1 MKKTINRRDLLLRS
15 LQCAAG
21 SAAFTALSGKLQ
33 LANAATLAR
42 PKSAVL
48 RGTDYRALV
57 CVYLY
62 GGNDA
67 FNMMVP
73 TGAGYAQYANARAD
87 LAIPEGELLPI
98 APVVPPSGGGSFGLH
113 PRMPEM
119 QSLFNSQN
127 AAIVANTG
135 PLLYPITK
143 AEYNAGTVPVPAQLF
158 SHSDQTVLWQTPQ
171 AETLNRRGWGGR
183 LADLFYSTNV
193 NQQLSMNI
201 SVSGENVFQS
211 GETIVPYFVSTSG
224 AQAIDFVQDV
234 PWQADRR
241 AAFLALRD
249 ASYDHALQREYAR
262 RVTRAMDNQAM
273 ITNALDT
280 ATPLAT
286 TFPDTYLGQQLRMV
300 ARLISARNTLQ
311 MTRQV
316 FFVAAGGYDTHDS
329 QLADHADHLEELSGA
344 MNAFYNATLELGLG
358 PQVTA
363 FTASEFGRTLSINGD
378 GTDHG
383 WGSHHLVV
391 GGAVNGGRIYG
402 TPPDLTIDGPDDA
415 GWGQIIPT
423 QSVDQYAAT
432 LATWYGLSDTD
443 RDMVFPNLS
452 RFSGPNLGFMA

>member
-1 MKKTINRRDLLLRS
+1 MKRRDLLLRS

-33 LANAATLAR
+33 LANAATLQR
-42 PKSAVL
+42 PKSRMLA
-48 RGTDYRALV
+48 GGDYRALV
-57 CVYLY
+57 CIYLY

-67 FNMMVP
+67 FNMVVP
-73 TGAGYAQYANARAD
+73 TGSGYAQYATARAD
-87 LAIPEGELLPI
+87 LAIPEGELLPLS
-98 APVVPPSGGGSFGLH
+98 PVVPPTGGGSFGTH
-113 PRMPEM
+113 PGMPEL
-119 QSLFNSQN
+119 QSLFNSQR

-143 AEYNAGTVPVPAQLF
+143 AEYTNGTVPVPAQLF

-171 AETLNRRGWGGR
+171 AETQNRRGWGGR

-211 GETIVPYFVSTSG
+211 GETIVPYFVSTQG
-224 AQAIDFVQDV
+224 AEAIHFVEDV
-234 PWQADRR
+234 PWLAERR

-249 ASYDHALQREYAR
+249 GTYAHPLQREYVR
-262 RVTRAMDNQAM
+262 RMTRAMDNQAM
-273 ITNALDT
+273 ITSALDG
-280 ATPLAT
+280 APPLAT
-286 TFPDTYLGQQLRMV
+286 AFPDTYLGRQLRMV
-300 ARLISARNTLQ
+300 ARLLSARSSLQ
-311 MTRQV
+311 MTRQI
-316 FFVAAGGYDTHDS
+316 FFVAAGGYDTHDA
-329 QLADHADHLEELSGA
+329 QLGDHADHLAELSGA
-344 MNAFYNATLELGLG
+344 ISAFYNATVELGLDQ
-358 PQVTA
+358 QVTS

-432 LATWYGLSDTD
+432 LSTWYGLSDSD

-452 RFSGPNLGFMA
+452 RFSSPNLGFMA

>member
-1 MKKTINRRDLLLRS
+1 MKRRDLLLRS

-42 PKSAVL
+42 PKSLLL
-48 RGTDYRALV
+48 RGSDYRALV

-62 GGNDA
+62 GGNDS

-73 TGAGYAQYANARAD
+73 TGAGYAPYVDGRAD
-87 LAIPEGELLPI
+87 LAIPEGDLLPLS
-98 APVVPPSGGGSFGLH
+98 PVSPPIGGGSFGLH
-113 PRMPEM
+113 PNMPQM
-119 QSLFNSQN
+119 QSLFNSQR
-127 AAIVANTG
+127 AAVVANAG

-143 AEYNAGTVPVPAQLF
+143 TEYANGTVPVPAQLF

-171 AETLNRRGWGGR
+171 AQTLNRRGWGGR

-211 GETIVPYFVSTSG
+211 GETIVPYFVSTEG
-224 AQAIDFVQDV
+224 AESIYFVGEE

-249 ASYDHALQREYAR
+249 GPNQNALQREYSR

-273 ITNALDT
+273 ITSALDG
-280 ATPLAT
+280 ATPLGT
-286 TFPDTYLGQQLRMV
+286 SFPDTDLGRQLRMV
-300 ARLISARNTLQ
+300 ARLISARSSLE

-316 FFVAAGGYDTHDS
+316 FFVGIGGYDTHDA
-329 QLADHADHLEELSGA
+329 QLDGHANLLAELSGA
-344 MNAFYNATLELGLG
+344 MSAFYDATVELNLAN
-358 PQVTA
+358 QVTA
-363 FTASEFGRTLSINGD
+363 FTASEFGRTMSINGD

-391 GGAVNGGRIYG
+391 GGDVNGGRIYG

-423 QSVDQYAAT
+423 TSVDQYAAT
-432 LATWYGLSDTD
+432 LSSWYGLSDSD
-443 RDMVFPNLS
+443 RAMVFPNLD